1 MPLVSSSFLC
11 FALSFAVVK
20 EWREH
25 GVTFTKSL
33 TKIRIKSAMFPIRS
47 FILTSFNT
55 LIDGPIFENHHRR
68 VLWKVLVKKSVNF

>member
-1 MPLVSSSFLC
+1 MALVSSSFLC
-11 FALSFAVVK
+11 FALSFIFVK
-20 EWREH
+20 EWGKH